1 MKDKQ
6 KRKKER
12 TWAEAAR
19 LVRRAAEG
27 GSMGGVGGWLAEHP
41 PLGGGRGE
49 ALPTVGGG
57 GPPFLL
63 ERDNPPRRWVGRG
76 PPPGRRWRLF
86 LHVPPLNS
94 CGGVELAGRLLP
106 LRAAG
111 PPPPL
116 PHYLAASRGSG
127 EASFMHSGE
136 LGFREGSEAPP
147 SLPGGQ
153 WGGAFDSRGWKEPPV
168 SRTRVAF

>member
-19 LVRRAAEG
+19 LVRLAAEG
-27 GSMGGVGGWLAEHP
+27 GSVGVVRGGLAEHP
-41 PLGGGRGE
+41 PQ
-49 ALPTVGGG
+49 GGG
-57 GPPFLL
+57 GAKPCPLQEGAGHLSPGTGQPPKAFGG
-63 ERDNPPRRWVGRG
+63 ERSPAGSDVAPFSAR
-76 PPPGRRWRLF
+76 PPPPKFLRRGE
-86 LHVPPLNS
+86 P
-94 CGGVELAGRLLP
+94 AGRLL
-106 LRAAG
+106 LLWAAG
-111 PPPPL
+111 PQPPL

-127 EASFMHSGE
+127 EASFVHSGE

-153 WGGAFDSRGWKEPPV
+153 WGGAFD
-168 SRTRVAF
+168 